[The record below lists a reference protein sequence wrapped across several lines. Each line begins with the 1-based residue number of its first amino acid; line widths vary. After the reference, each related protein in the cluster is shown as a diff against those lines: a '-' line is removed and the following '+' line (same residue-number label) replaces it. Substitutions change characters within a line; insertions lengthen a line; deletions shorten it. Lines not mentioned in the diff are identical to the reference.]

1 MAQLKITQ
9 IKSIID
15 RSARQKKN
23 IEALG
28 LKKVN
33 DSVVHED
40 APHILGMI
48 RKVNHLIKVE
58 KV

>member
-15 RSARQKKN
+15 RSERQKRS

-28 LKKVN
+28 LKKMN

-40 APHILGMI
+40 TPQILGII
-48 RKVNHLIKVE
+48 RKVNHLVKVE
-58 KV
+58 KI